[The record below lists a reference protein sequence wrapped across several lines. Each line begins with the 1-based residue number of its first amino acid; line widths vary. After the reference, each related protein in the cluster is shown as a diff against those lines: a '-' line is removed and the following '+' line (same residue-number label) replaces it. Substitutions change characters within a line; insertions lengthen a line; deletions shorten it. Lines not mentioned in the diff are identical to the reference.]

1 MIHRFPLSVRMVIVL
16 MMVTG
21 VFVLWRVTSAPPTTA
36 VGDSVGI
43 TEALSADTAGYARVE
58 GPRPFTFPL
67 DHGPHP
73 EYKTEWWYLTG
84 HLRTPSGR
92 RFGYQFTLFRTAI
105 RPPAPPATAP
115 TVGTASLATSDS
127 ASPPA
132 TASATIAPDLERAR
146 EDLRTPSAWRTDQIY
161 MGHFAVVDEENQSFR
176 HEERFGR
183 GAAGVAGAQA
193 EPFRVWL
200 DDWSL
205 AAIPADDPST
215 PAHTGPYGPAM
226 ALRAIGDPAALTLTL
241 TPTREMLLQG
251 DRGYSRKGYESG
263 QASYYYSYTRLRSEG
278 RLVVGADTFT
288 VEGYSWLDREW
299 SSSLLSE
306 GQTGWDWFSMRLG
319 DGSDLVFFRLRER
332 NEGDQPYT
340 YGRLRHADGRLQ
352 DLTEYTLTPTAFWQP
367 PDVPEA
373 AYPIAWNLVLPEASM
388 DLTITA
394 LAPEQELHTTVRYW
408 EGAVDVSGSHRGEGY
423 VELTGYVDEFT
434 RR

>member
-1 MIHRFPLSVRMVIVL
+1 MSYRLSLPIRMVIVIVL
-16 MMVTG
+16 MASMIA
-21 VFVLWRVTSAPPTTA
+21 LWRITTAPPTAA
-36 VGDSVGI
+36 VADSVGI
-43 TEALSADTAGYARVE
+43 TEALSADTVGYARVD

-84 HLRTPSGR
+84 HLRTSSGR

-105 RPPAPPATAP
+105 RPPAPAGSSSDGAPQRMAEPAETVPTRQRSTPATA
-115 TVGTASLATSDS
+115 
-127 ASPPA
+127 
-132 TASATIAPDLERAR
+132 
-146 EDLRTPSAWRTDQIY
+146 TPSTTAPSTTTPSGWRTDQIY
-161 MGHFAVVDEENQSFR
+161 MGHFAIVDEQTQVFR

-205 AAIPADDPST
+205 SAIPADQSLA
-215 PAHTGPYGPAM
+215 PAHASPFGPAM

-251 DRGYSRKGYESG
+251 DQGYSRKGYESG
-263 QASYYYSYTRLRSEG
+263 QASYYYSYTRLASEG
-278 RLVVGADTFT
+278 TLVVGADTFT
-288 VEGYSWLDREW
+288 VEGFSWLDREW
-299 SSSLLSE
+299 SSSLLSD

-332 NEGDQPYT
+332 NEADVPYT
-340 YGRLRHADGRLQ
+340 YGRLRHPDGRLQ
-352 DLTEYTLTPTAFWQP
+352 DLTEYTLTPTAFWRP

-408 EGAVDVSGSHRGEGY
+408 EGAVDVIGSHRGEGY